1 MRIKMKNII
10 LHHHFFKNAGSTLI
24 AILQREFGHGFTEYH
39 PSGKSEGSFTD
50 DVLAGYLH
58 AKQLTAISS
67 HHFVGQNY
75 NLSPL
80 LNKRFRFYD
89 FILVRHPL
97 KRLIS
102 MYSYYQAIGQS
113 NHPIA
118 QTAQRST
125 LHEFIKFLIREHPNH
140 VLNAQVRNLAGA
152 PSPPMANHLDE
163 AIARLR
169 MCALCSTVEDF
180 KKAMIAAEHFV
191 KPMFPN
197 LRLHYATET
206 NRSPKIEG
214 YDGTLPSLEDVL
226 GKRLFSTLVGMNELD
241 IELCKAASVEL
252 ERRIKRIPHYA
263 ELANDFES
271 RCEALCSR
279 ASCGEHSA
287 LAARIRRHVQ
297 ILLGRA

>member
-1 MRIKMKNII
+1 MKNII

-24 AILQREFGHGFTEYH
+24 DILKREFGEGFAEYH

-50 DVLAGYLH
+50 DMLAGYLH
-58 AKQLTAISS
+58 GKQLTAISS

-80 LNKRFRFYD
+80 LNRQFRFYD

-102 MYSYYQAIGQS
+102 MYSYYQTIGES
-113 NHPIA
+113 NHFIA
-118 QTAQRST
+118 QAAQRST
-125 LHEFIKFLIREHPNH
+125 LHEFIKFLIREHPNY
-140 VLNAQVRNLAGA
+140 VVNAQVCNLARA
-152 PSPPMANHLDE
+152 PLPPMAKHLDE

-169 MCALCSTVEDF
+169 ICALCSTVENF
-180 KKAMIAAEHFV
+180 KKAMIATEHFL

-197 LRLHYATET
+197 LCLHYGTET
-206 NRSPKIEG
+206 NRSPKVDG
-214 YDGTLPSLEDVL
+214 YDGTLSSLEEVL
-226 GKRLFSTLVGMNELD
+226 GKTLFSTLVGMNEFD

-252 ERRIKRIPHYA
+252 EHRTKRIPYYA

-271 RCEALCSR
+271 RCGASCGR
-279 ASCGEHSA
+279 ASC
-287 LAARIRRHVQ
+287 
-297 ILLGRA
+297 